1 MGSRGH
7 MLRSASLPI
16 LNCGDALQDLYAR
29 GELMDV
35 VIRVEDRMEGREGG
49 VGEQLLAHSCVLAA
63 TSPVLR
69 KMLTGGF
76 RESRSL
82 DLKSGMRVI
91 ALHEVSSLQVKQL
104 LEWIYT
110 GCASVDDTHE
120 LMLLGKLADVLDV
133 QPLYE
138 LVIQHALSD
147 LSGDTCAEILQ
158 CAHDT
163 GLSRIKHPT
172 LDYALK
178 VLPL

>member
-1 MGSRGH
+1 

-16 LNCGDALQDLYAR
+16 LNCGDALQELYAR

-138 LVIQHALSD
+138 LVIQHALLD